1 MSSRKRARMCPVI
14 ESIRPFKEPFRK
26 KQGGN
31 ITQELVAFFSS
42 LCLRSREY
50 FCIVLYFPIITRTS
64 KASPFFCALTKRNFT
79 LSLLGL
85 SRLCSIGTFWAIVL
99 PFWAIFEQNIGLE
112 NISSPKKLTFD
123 RKLQFM
129 RIFLN
134 IYQPVWTPNFLFH
147 NVSPA
152 KKGI

>member
-1 MSSRKRARMCPVI
+1 MPSRFNLQSIERTTIDFSYSSATVDHRLIRVCVSSRKRARMCRVI
-14 ESIRPFKEPFRK
+14 ESIRAFKEPFRK

-50 FCIVLYFPIITRTS
+50 FCIVPYFPIITRTS

-85 SRLCSIGTFWAIVL
+85 SRLCSIGTF
-99 PFWAIFEQNIGLE
+99 
-112 NISSPKKLTFD
+112 
-123 RKLQFM
+123 
-129 RIFLN
+129 
-134 IYQPVWTPNFLFH
+134 
-147 NVSPA
+147 
-152 KKGI
+152 